1 MAADTF
7 QTRYSPEFV
16 EGFMRRACYKATTDQ
31 YVYGDI
37 TLNAEIIRMMPP
49 PAPTLAAATSMGP
62 LEYWFRKKLLAV
74 GVFLSRP

>member
-31 YVYGDI
+31 YVYGEHHTQRRDH
-37 TLNAEIIRMMPP
+37 TDD
-49 PAPTLAAATSMGP
+49 AATGTDAGSSNQHGT
-62 LEYWFRKKLLAV
+62 V
-74 GVFLSRP
+74 GVLVQEEAACRGCVS